1 MIPILCETFRY
12 REAPCHPSRL
22 ARSRGSRGQKGF
34 STIEVGQ
41 STLVSPN
48 AESDRGVWETQLAD
62 LKTELASRPVESLKD
77 LLRLGEKVLADT
89 GLDVGAGSRGVA
101 GDAYESKLTT
111 RLARALDSLSASTT
125 GAEIRPADTQQ
136 LAADLQIFVRD
147 TVRTVRSGRRLLR
160 GTARRGASRRTTIL
174 RAQGAYYLL
183 SGLWAVVDRR
193 GFETVTGRKTDYWLV
208 RTVGLLAAA
217 IGASLLTG
225 ARGARP
231 SAETTVL
238 AVSAG
243 ASFTAVDLV
252 FVAKRRIRPVY
263 LADAAVHGLLAGCAL
278 VPSRER
284 AA

>member
-1 MIPILCETFRY
+1 M
-12 REAPCHPSRL
+12 
-22 ARSRGSRGQKGF
+22 
-34 STIEVGQ
+34 
-41 STLVSPN
+41 
-48 AESDRGVWETQLAD
+48 
-62 LKTELASRPVESLKD
+62 
-77 LLRLGEKVLADT
+77 
-89 GLDVGAGSRGVA
+89 
-101 GDAYESKLTT
+101 
-111 RLARALDSLSASTT
+111 
-125 GAEIRPADTQQ
+125 
-136 LAADLQIFVRD
+136 
-147 TVRTVRSGRRLLR
+147 RTVRSGRRLLR

-231 SAETTVL
+231 ETTVL

-252 FVAKRRIRPVY
+252 FVARGRIRPVY

-278 VPSRER
+278 LPSGERE
-284 AA
+284 A

>member
-1 MIPILCETFRY
+1 VP
-12 REAPCHPSRL
+12 
-22 ARSRGSRGQKGF
+22 
-34 STIEVGQ
+34 
-41 STLVSPN
+41 PN
-48 AESDRGVWETQLAD
+48 SASDRRTWETQLAD

-160 GTARRGASRRTTIL
+160 GTARRASSRRTTIL

-278 VPSRER
+278 LPSRER